1 MQTIAAG
8 GEVDSMLL
16 SGKMLIVGLHV
27 SPEEGMVRAWNI
39 DSGAD
44 VVLPGRHRV
53 SHPCCPILFF
63 VMPSSHQFKVFCLH
77 GYNLF
82 LHGSLSCSDHT
93 STVHYHSMHTYITS
107 SCMLSGR

>member
-53 SHPCCPILFF
+53 GP
-63 VMPSSHQFKVFCLH
+63 
-77 GYNLF
+77 
-82 LHGSLSCSDHT
+82 
-93 STVHYHSMHTYITS
+93 VHLLCTYMIAVSVLVTD
-107 SCMLSGR
+107 CQ

>member
-39 DSGAD
+39 DTGAD

-53 SHPCCPILFF
+53 RLLAFA
-63 VMPSSHQFKVFCLH
+63 
-77 GYNLF
+77 
-82 LHGSLSCSDHT
+82 
-93 STVHYHSMHTYITS
+93 VHKGDYAYTGDRLPTFMWLLYHAGCQQMMHIVCAIVCAQMATH
-107 SCMLSGR
+107 